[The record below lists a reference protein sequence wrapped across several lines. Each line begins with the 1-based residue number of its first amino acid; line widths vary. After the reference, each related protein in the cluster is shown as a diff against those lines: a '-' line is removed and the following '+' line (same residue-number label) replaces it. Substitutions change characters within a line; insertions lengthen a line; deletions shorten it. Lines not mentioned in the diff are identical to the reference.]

1 MKNIKKNLLLMRL
14 MDIKKP
20 NAIFRVMKISVF
32 LLFACVIQLLAMDGK
47 AQNAVV
53 NLSSNRLSIAQLID
67 EIEAQT
73 NYLIVYSNSEVDT
86 RQNLHVQRTST
97 RVSDVLR
104 EAFAGN
110 GMNYEFENNYIILSK
125 RGITLRQQPAGKR
138 ITGIVTDAGG
148 VPVAGAN
155 VLEKGIV
162 NGTIT
167 DAEGNFSLNVSDNA
181 VLQISFIGYIT
192 QEVSIGDRT
201 NLQIILAEDNLAL
214 EEVVVIGYGTARK
227 SDMVGAVSTLSSKKF
242 DAEPVL
248 RLDAALQGR
257 VAGVQVTNTTGAIGS
272 GAKIRIRGTT
282 SLNKSSDP
290 LYVVDGIIGADGY
303 NMSDV
308 ESIEILKDASS
319 TAIYGSRGANG
330 VVLITTKKG
339 RTGKPQVTFETN
351 QGVSTLAKRYD
362 VLDPYE
368 YALALNE
375 IRGAGTISD
384 ADLQQYKNGTLG
396 IDWQDLVTQTGHT
409 QDYFLTVT
417 GGTNAMNY
425 LVSSEVLDQTGIT
438 VFSKYKRY
446 QVRAN
451 LNSDVTKWFRLT
463 TDIRLSRTN
472 AARTGANFGLVTI
485 YSPTILL
492 RNPETGKFNLDP
504 YNSIDGNPYAELADG
519 ENDNFYSRVYG
530 NTTALFTIADGLT
543 LAIQGGINYGT
554 DLGYNFTTTK
564 RSPSAINGMSNST
577 NNSLSWQNTNN
588 LTYAKKFGDHS
599 ITATAVW
606 ELTSGNSRSM
616 GISGSNLLT
625 ETVGYWNVA
634 LASTRNAS
642 NSYSESSMASGLG
655 RVQYSYKGK
664 YLASASLRADGSSHF
679 QGNNK
684 WGYFPTVGA
693 GWNISEEDFMKDQN
707 FFQRLKL
714 RANAGV
720 IGNQG
725 IGSYE
730 TLGMLTSV
738 TEAWGTASQYTGYW
752 AASVPTPNVQ
762 WEKTNQY
769 DIGVE
774 FSVLDQRLNV
784 VLDWFLKD
792 TKDLLNRKNIPD
804 YNGGGTF
811 WVNQGQVKNSGID
824 LMIDA
829 IPVRTNDFA
838 WETTLTGGYVKNEVI
853 DLAGEEEILGSQISG
868 VATAS
873 TILKPGYPVGSFYVF
888 DWAGIDESTG
898 KNMFRKA
905 DGTLTNDPASTDRI
919 VTGQAEP
926 AWTLGWNNTLSWK
939 NFEFNAFFNAAL
951 GYQRLDITRYQMTAI
966 VGPSMFINLRDAYYK
981 NWDMVANKADAEYQ
995 SMKSPGQ
1002 SYGNTTQY
1010 LEDASYLKL
1019 KNVSIAYHFTKEMTR
1034 FADVRVSLSAQNI
1047 FTLTKYKGYD
1057 PEVYHTGISGVTG
1070 VDWGA
1075 YPVPRSFTLGVRIG
1089 F

>member
-1 MKNIKKNLLLMRL
+1 MRNI
-14 MDIKKP
+14 
-20 NAIFRVMKISVF
+20 F
-32 LLFACVIQLLAMDGK
+32 LLWILAVSNMMALTSYSQSVRFDINVK
-47 AQNAVV
+47 NTTLEAVFEEIEKNSEFSIIYLSKDV
-53 NLSSNRLSIAQLID
+53 NLKESVSVKARHQTVDAILDKVLKKQGLRY
-67 EIEAQT
+67 EIK
-73 NYLIVYSNSEVDT
+73 DK
-86 RQNLHVQRTST
+86 H
-97 RVSDVLR
+97 
-104 EAFAGN
+104 
-110 GMNYEFENNYIILSK
+110 IIIYKQASAVTDAIL
-125 RGITLRQQPAGKR
+125 QQIGKR
-138 ITGIVTDAGG
+138 ITGTVVDNWDDPIV
-148 VPVAGAN
+148 GAN
-155 VLEKGIV
+155 VAEKGTT
-162 NGTIT
+162 NGSVT
-167 DAEGNFSLNVSDNA
+167 DINGNFTINVSENA
-181 VLQISFIGYIT
+181 VLQISYIGYVTKEISASGIGGVDGSPVIIKLIEDT
-192 QEVSIGDRT
+192 Q
-201 NLQIILAEDNLAL
+201 AL
-214 EEVVVIGYGTARK
+214 EEIVVIGYGTVRK
-227 SDMVGAVSTLSSKKF
+227 SDLVGAVSPLSNRKF
-242 DAEPVL
+242 SAEPVL
-248 RLDAALQGR
+248 RLDEALRGR
-257 VAGVQVTNTTGAIGS
+257 VAGVQVTSTTGAIGS

-282 SLNKSSDP
+282 SLNKSNDP

-339 RTGKPQVTFETN
+339 QTGAPKVTFESN
-351 QGVSTLAKRYD
+351 QGISTLAKRYD
-362 VLDPYE
+362 VLDAYE
-368 YALALNE
+368 YALALND
-375 IRGAGTISD
+375 IKGAGTISD

-417 GGTNAMNY
+417 GGSKDMNY
-425 LVSSEVLDQTGIT
+425 LLSSEILDQTGIT
-438 VFSKYKRY
+438 VFSRYKRY
-446 QVRAN
+446 QFRAN
-451 LNSDVTKWFRLT
+451 INSNVTKWFNLT
-463 TDIRLSRTN
+463 SDLRLSRTN
-472 AARTGANFGLVTI
+472 ASRTSADFAKVTI

-492 RNPETGKFNLDP
+492 KNPETGKYNLDP

-519 ENDNFYSRVYG
+519 DSESFYNRVYG
-530 NTTALFTIADGLT
+530 NVVALFTIMDGLT
-543 LAIQGGINYGT
+543 LSIQGGINYGT
-554 DLGYNFTTTK
+554 DLNYGFNTTM

-588 LTYAKKFGDHS
+588 LTYSKKIGDHS

-606 ELTSGNSRSM
+606 ELTSGNSRNM

-642 NSYSESSMASGLG
+642 NSYSESSMASALG
-655 RVQYSYKGK
+655 RVQYNYKGK

-684 WGYFPTVGA
+684 WGYFPTAGI

-707 FFQRLKL
+707 FIQRLKL

-730 TLGMLTSV
+730 TLGMMSSV
-738 TEAWGTASQYTGYW
+738 TEAWGTASNYTGYW
-752 AASVPTPNVQ
+752 ANSVPTPNVQ

-769 DIGVE
+769 DIGLE

-784 VLDWFLKD
+784 TLDWFLKD

-811 WVNQGQVKNSGID
+811 WVNQGQVKNRGID
-824 LMIDA
+824 VTIDA
-829 IPVRTNDFA
+829 FPVQTNDFS

-873 TILKPGYPVGSFYVF
+873 TILKPGYPIGSFYVF
-888 DWAGIDESTG
+888 DWVGIDEQTG
-898 KNMFRKA
+898 VNMFRTA
-905 DGTLTNDPASTDRI
+905 DGKLTDDPASTDRI
-919 VTGQAEP
+919 VKGQAEP
-926 AWTLGWNNTLSWK
+926 AWTLGWNNSLRWK
-939 NFEFNAFFNAAL
+939 NFEFNAFFNSAI
-951 GYQRLDITRYQMTAI
+951 GYQRLDMTRYQMTAI

-981 NWDMVANKADAEYQ
+981 NWDMVSNKADAKYQ
-995 SMKSPGQ
+995 SMKSPGK

-1010 LEDASYLKL
+1010 LEDASFLKL
-1019 KNVSIAYHFTKEMTR
+1019 KNVSIAYYFSKEMTK
-1034 FADVRVSLSAQNI
+1034 FADIRLSLSAQNI

-1057 PEVYHTGISGVTG
+1057 PEVYYTGFSGVTG

-1075 YPVPRSFTLGVRIG
+1075 YPVPRSYTLGLKVT